1 LLYGRE
7 FSRELSLRA
16 AFFLTD
22 VHYSTD
28 IGVTLV
34 KEEAQETNV
43 KEQGEGTF

>member
-22 VHYSTD
+22 V
-28 IGVTLV
+28 TLV